1 MQNMLNDSRMCRN
14 AQVGR
19 YRGKKQVKLEVRHHN
34 QHKVGSKMIQ
44 LTDLSKVGAQ
54 GVDKFK

>member
-1 MQNMLNDSRMCRN
+1 VLNDSRMCRN
-14 AQVGR
+14 PQVGR

-44 LTDLSKVGAQ
+44 LTELSKVGAQ